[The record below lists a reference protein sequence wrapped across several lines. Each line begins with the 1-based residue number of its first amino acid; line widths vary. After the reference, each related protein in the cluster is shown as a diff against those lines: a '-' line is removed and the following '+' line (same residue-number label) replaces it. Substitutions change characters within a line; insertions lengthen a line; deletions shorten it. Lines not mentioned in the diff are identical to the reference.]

1 MSKALK
7 RYLAADVKSRL
18 GDARDVVVVQLDR
31 LTVEKSND
39 LRGKLRAE
47 GARMTVLRNRVAAK
61 AFEDLGLDGLDGVL
75 DGMSAIAHGEGE
87 ESVLSVSRVLTDF
100 AKANKEGGIKILGGY
115 MDGRVLEP
123 SDVATLATL
132 PTKDQLLAMIA
143 STVVAPM
150 QNIAIQ
156 LNEMIAG
163 VARAVDAVRE
173 QKESAAA

>member
-115 MDGRVLEP
+115 MDGRVLEA

-132 PTKDQLLAMIA
+132 PSKDQLLAMIA